1 MIQELFKAHTVSY
14 TLPSII
20 GSVAASIILGLVVAM
35 VYMYRNTYSK
45 NFVTTLAALPVLVQ
59 LIIMLVNMNGNL
71 GTGMAV
77 LGAFSLIRFRSV
89 KGNSRDIATIFWA
102 MGVGLAAGM
111 GYIFYAFFFSVIVTI
126 YLLVLNTSSFGNLSS
141 TAERELKIT
150 IPEDL
155 DFPGLFDDLLN
166 KYGYEYRYDSV
177 KTTTMGSVYEL
188 AYYIKLKDVKNE
200 KHLIDEIRVRNG
212 NMPVV
217 SSKISSK
224 TNEL

>member
-1 MIQELFKAHTVSY
+1 MLQQLFKAHTVTY
-14 TLPSII
+14 TLPSIM
-20 GSVAASIILGLVVAM
+20 GSVVASIVLGLLVAT

-45 NFVTTLAALPVLVQ
+45 NFVITLATLPLLVQ

-89 KGNSRDIATIFWA
+89 AGNSRDIATIFWA

-111 GYIFYAFFFSVIVTI
+111 GYVFYAIFFSAVVTV
-126 YLLVLNTSSFGNLSS
+126 YLLILNSSSFGDRKK

-155 DFPGLFDDLLN
+155 DFPGLFDDLLK
-166 KYGYEYRYDSV
+166 KYGYDYSYDSV

-188 AYYIKLKDVKNE
+188 SFYIKLKDVKEE

-217 SSKISSK
+217 SSKLSSQ
-224 TNEL
+224 TNVL

>member
-1 MIQELFKAHTVSY
+1 
-14 TLPSII
+14 
-20 GSVAASIILGLVVAM
+20 
-35 VYMYRNTYSK
+35 
-45 NFVTTLAALPVLVQ
+45 
-59 LIIMLVNMNGNL
+59 MNGNL

-89 KGNSRDIATIFWA
+89 EGNSRDIATIFWA